1 MLIITPIALALLTSA
16 YAQDLD
22 STLAYTA
29 WGTFAAGSALTL
41 VYEPESPNFP
51 TSTAPAFD
59 AQIRS
64 YFARDEPLGE
74 FESLASYAI
83 FPWMA
88 APFALQILNGEN
100 TTELTNTL
108 NSYLFTLG
116 LTQLVK
122 SSVAR
127 ERPDGSDNL
136 SFFSGHSA
144 GAFVAGAGVASAL
157 QRSGASP
164 WLSHTAW
171 LVSGALAFSR
181 VVDDK
186 HFTSDVITGAA
197 IGAAAG
203 IYYQRH
209 GVTDSTT
216 SLHFSSSEQ
225 LPLAIAFSGDL

>member
-1 MLIITPIALALLTSA
+1 MFLPIALAALSPASA
-16 YAQDLD
+16 QELD
-22 STLAYTA
+22 SNLAYTA

-59 AQIRS
+59 AQIRA
-64 YFARDEPLGE
+64 YFARDEPIGE
-74 FESLASYAI
+74 FGSVASYAI

-88 APFALQILNGEN
+88 APIALQVLNGDN
-100 TTELTNTL
+100 TTELINTL

-122 SSVAR
+122 TSVAR

-144 GAFVAGAGVASAL
+144 GAFVAGAGVVSAL
-157 QRSGASP
+157 QRADANP
-164 WLSHTAW
+164 WLSHSVW
-171 LVSGALAFSR
+171 LISGALAFSR

-186 HFTSDVITGAA
+186 HFASDVITGAA
-197 IGAAAG
+197 VGVVAG
-203 IYYQRH
+203 LYYQRH
-209 GVTDSTT
+209 GMTDSTT
-216 SLHFSSSEQ
+216 AIRFSSSEQ
-225 LPLAIAFSGDL
+225 LPLAIAISGDL